1 MDFGLE
7 RFNQQLE
14 RLAKVPRG
22 YRLALLPV
30 IAILV
35 GGVYTWGLYLP
46 KAEQLEG
53 LRGQQL
59 QLQRRLN
66 EVRSV
71 AANVGKFEEEIAALE
86 RKLKVALRQLPD
98 SKELPVL
105 LTDVNTLGK
114 NSGLE
119 IKAFRP
125 GPEVKR
131 DFYAEVPI
139 EIEFVGKF
147 HDIATFFDQV
157 SKLPRIVNVSELEIR
172 IDEESAIETVLKVSG
187 EAVTFR
193 FLEEADQAPAAP
205 APGGAKGGKAGAAR
219 GGQAPAAGNAAASQT
234 PARRGQG

>member
-46 KAEQLEG
+46 KADQLES

-157 SKLPRIVNVSELEIR
+157 SKLPRIVNVSELEVR

-193 FLEEADQAPAAP
+193 FLEESEAPVAPAQ
-205 APGGAKGGKAGAAR
+205 GGAKGGKAGAAR

>member
-1 MDFGLE
+1 MDLGLE
-7 RFNQQLE
+7 RFSQQLD
-14 RLAKVPRG
+14 RLAKVPRA
-22 YRLALLPV
+22 YRIALLPV
-30 IAILV
+30 IAVVV
-35 GGVYTWGLYLP
+35 GGLYTWGLYLP
-46 KAEQLEG
+46 KAEELESV
-53 LRGQQL
+53 RGEQL

-66 EVRSV
+66 EVRAV

-114 NSGLE
+114 NAGLE

-125 GPEVKR
+125 GNEVKR

-139 EIEFVGKF
+139 EIEFVGRF
-147 HDIATFFDQV
+147 HDVATFFDQV
-157 SKLPRIVNVSELEIR
+157 SKLPRIVNVSQLAIK
-172 IDEESAIETVLKVSG
+172 IDEESALETVLKVSG

-193 FLEEADQAPAAP
+193 FIEEPAA
-205 APGGAKGGKAGAAR
+205 APEPEGGAKGGKAAR
-219 GGQAPAAGNAAASQT
+219 GGQGGAAGDKAAAAQAA

>member
-1 MDFGLE
+1 MELGLE
-7 RFNQQLE
+7 KFGPQLE
-14 RLAKVPRG
+14 KLAKVPRP
-22 YRLALLPV
+22 YRLAMMPV
-30 IAILV
+30 LVALV
-35 GGVYTWGLYLP
+35 GAIYAYGLYLP
-46 KAEQLEG
+46 KASQLEG
-53 LRGQQL
+53 LRSQQL

-66 EVRSV
+66 EVRAV
-71 AANVGKFEEEIAALE
+71 AQNMGKFEEEIASLE

-114 NSGLE
+114 TSGLE

-125 GPEVKR
+125 SPEIKR

-157 SKLPRIVNVSELEIR
+157 ARLPRIVNVNELQVK
-172 IDEESAIETVLKVSG
+172 IDEENTVETVLAVSG

-193 FLEEADQAPAAP
+193 FLDEKEQAAAQETTK
-205 APGGAKGGKAGAAR
+205 GAKG
-219 GGQAPAAGNAAASQT
+219 QP
-234 PARRGQG
+234 PARAPRGRRG